1 MVGNC
6 QIISALSPTCLPST
20 SSVDWNYGCGVEILP
35 WQESFGTVTTK
46 GDVCIS
52 CLEAVQLYN
61 QRNDR
66 NKNRPSQ
73 LQGMADSEQSHNY
86 AVALS
91 WRALWAGIFYQGGA
105 PVRNSPGKRV

>member
-52 CLEAVQLYN
+52 CLEAVCEAAMSVGEQHDDCW
-61 QRNDR
+61 Q
-66 NKNRPSQ
+66 PAI
-73 LQGMADSEQSHNY
+73 MAHFETREIRGFME
-86 AVALS
+86 V
-91 WRALWAGIFYQGGA
+91 W
-105 PVRNSPGKRV
+105 